1 VPDDRRY
8 SHGSLYPEV
17 DVGTKWRLET
27 YRILEEGEVKR
38 DDALYVMALYQGELV
53 KAEYIGEEEVHY
65 DFIFI
70 KRKFLT

>member
-1 VPDDRRY
+1 
-8 SHGSLYPEV
+8 
-17 DVGTKWRLET
+17 
-27 YRILEEGEVKR
+27 VKR